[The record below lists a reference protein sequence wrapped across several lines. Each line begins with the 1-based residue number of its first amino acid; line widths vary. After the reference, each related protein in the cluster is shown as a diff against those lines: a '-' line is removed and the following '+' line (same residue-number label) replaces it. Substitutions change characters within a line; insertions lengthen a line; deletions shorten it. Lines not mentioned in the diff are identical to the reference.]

1 VLWGDLGVS
10 HSVLGVTSHDVS
22 QAADAL
28 LMAITAAQVDE
39 SGNAIPQAVAG
50 VYADRIDGLQVETTE
65 CAGGCPALGRAVQDV
80 GGEFGRIIS
89 GQLILQIGLL
99 ARLAQELDRPYD
111 EILRE
116 ILEAVLETE

>member
-1 VLWGDLGVS
+1 M
-10 HSVLGVTSHDVS
+10 TSHDVA

-39 SGNAIPQAVAG
+39 SGDAIPYAVAG
-50 VYADRIDGLQVETTE
+50 IYSERIDGLQVETTE
-65 CAGGCPALGRAVQDV
+65 CAGECPALGRAAQEV

-99 ARLAQELDRPYD
+99 ARLAQELDRPHD

-116 ILEAVLETE
+116 ILEAVAETE